1 MGALFYYN
9 YDFGTSLIM
18 ETNHNNI
25 LSFFFNGDKLIRKST
40 DPRPLV
46 KEDQHNKKHAAQ
58 EALIAAMSEYL
69 SIKPDA
75 HLLELA
81 YALKNNYVVPPLCP
95 VCRSLTKFNRNGW
108 SAHCSISCSLKNEQV
123 VLAKRETSLQKWGVI
138 HQFSRADSM
147 AKKAAF
153 HATQNITRDKM
164 EARHARKIRQEQ
176 LREER
181 INARE
186 VFLQERKAAKS
197 AKYVAAGF
205 VNVIYGKKDRV
216 VSVTCAKCESIFT
229 NPRVPQCFICHAPA
243 RESTQWRFMQQFP
256 EHIRD
261 LRIPNGDKK
270 FKLDATWPDKNLA
283 FEFNGLY
290 WHSSAPM
297 PGGKASIDKFY
308 HQTKMLAAKDAGI
321 RLIMIWEDRAEDENY
336 CRHLHSFFTPQRKI
350 FARKCRV
357 ISLTSA
363 ESSAFLKQHHR
374 DGAVKSA
381 SIHIGLEYN
390 GELVSV
396 ATFGKNRFRG
406 EGVEL
411 YRLASA
417 IGTNVVGG
425 ISKLISNFR
434 RAYPQQKLTTYSDA
448 EWGWGEGYLKAGGT
462 LVGLT
467 KPGYFYYDQKNG
479 GRVHRLKL
487 SRGNFQKFTG
497 LEWDPSLNETE
508 NAARARCYQIW
519 NCGNWKFEWEPLQTA

>member
-9 YDFGTSLIM
+9 DNLMYFIM
-18 ETNHNNI
+18 ENTNNTI

-46 KEDQHNKKHAAQ
+46 KEDQHNKKQAAQ
-58 EALIAAMSEYL
+58 AALISVMSEYL
-69 SIKPDA
+69 SIKPDTN
-75 HLLELA
+75 LLELA
-81 YALKNNYVVPPLCP
+81 YALKNNYVVPPVCP
-95 VCRSLTKFNRNGW
+95 ICSAQLKFNRNGW
-108 SAHCSISCSLKNEQV
+108 NMHCSISCSLKNEQV
-123 VLAKRETSLQKWGVI
+123 ILAKREASLQKWGVI
-138 HQFSRADSM
+138 HQFSRPDSI
-147 AKKAAF
+147 AKKASF
-153 HATQNITRDKM
+153 HASQNITRDKM
-164 EARHARKIRQEQ
+164 EARHERKMRQIQ

-181 INARE
+181 IRERE

-308 HQTKMLAAKDAGI
+308 HQTKMLAAKDVGI

-434 RAYPQQKLTTYSDA
+434 RTHPQQKLTTYSDA